1 MRKASLAVGVFALLA
16 LGACNRG
23 REDQLNAGDLN
34 DSAAQ
39 NLDALANQAANV
51 ASEAQELENQ
61 AQQLDQEAQN
71 ATGAQTAEDENIQGM

>member
-1 MRKASLAVGVFALLA
+1 MRKASVAIGVFALLA

-23 REDQLNAGDLN
+23 SQDQLNAGELN

-39 NLDALANQAANV
+39 NLDELANQAANV
-51 ASEAQELENQ
+51 ASEAQVLENQ

-71 ATGAQTAEDENIQGM
+71 SAGSQTAEDENIQGM